1 MSRFV
6 SSGLFLG
13 REDHATT
20 HVQDPPSARRAALA
34 KTHFFSVPFTSV
46 EPSRPYWGFAPP
58 TRPTSPPVLP
68 CDYEDDVPLSATTAP
83 PLPPLPL
90 PQPQQCMSMLS
101 PPPSPPHA
109 ARCESDLVMEEE
121 EVDADGGVH
130 AAAAARAVVDD
141 DPMDLDENDEDMQ
154 DRAARSLPSPSPT
167 DSDIDVDLDDCDD
180 LDDDCDLDDTDSTTT
195 ATTMPQRAPRKTVT
209 FCDLPPTVF
218 VCDEYDRTGTA
229 KSARLRYADMA
240 ELLAL
245 KSLMK
250 RQHQRVLHVLTD
262 PAWLARGQS
271 TECTACG
278 AHHGVDP
285 GSVFGPEPVPTLEEM
300 ERRRW

>member
-34 KTHFFSVPFTSV
+34 KTHFFSVPV

-83 PLPPLPL
+83 PLPPLPRAQPL
-90 PQPQQCMSMLS
+90 PQQCMSLLS
-101 PPPSPPHA
+101 PPPSPPHS

-121 EVDADGGVH
+121 DADGGAH
-130 AAAAARAVVDD
+130 AAAATRAVVDD
-141 DPMDLDENDEDMQ
+141 DPMDLDSEDVQ

-167 DSDIDVDLDDCDD
+167 DSDIDVDLDDNCD
-180 LDDDCDLDDTDSTTT
+180 LDDDCDLDDTDSITTT
-195 ATTMPQRAPRKTVT
+195 SMPQRAPRKIVT
-209 FCDLPPTVF
+209 FCDLPPTVRF
-218 VCDEYDRTGTA
+218 CDEYDRTGTA

-240 ELLAL
+240 ELLAF

-262 PAWLARGQS
+262 PAWVARGQS